1 MEVWHEFYSLV
12 AANYLESRESK
23 ITAEEAVG
31 DIIEYDEE
39 YKLDTEMIKVE
50 IVNDTEHFDE
60 NTEWIEEEEKK
71 PSPKRARREKQFSS
85 PEAPIFR
92 QAPILDSA
100 DDQRIKET
108 ARMYCDVCHE
118 SVESLRDAKAHYKAA
133 HGTEGYL
140 ICCDRRFKQRCRLVE
155 HVNTHYNYSYACP
168 ICAKCFDSKS
178 YLTKHLACHDNNK
191 QFVSVFKSS
200 LAAKSTFFHL
210 PAMRTLS
217 QILLEEVPSPQSSA
231 VGSHL

>member
-1 MEVWHEFYSLV
+1 MEVWHEFHSSV
-12 AANYLESRESK
+12 AAIYLETKESK
-23 ITAEEAVG
+23 FSPEETVA
-31 DIIEYDEE
+31 DIIEYDDE
-39 YKLDTEMIKVE
+39 YKDTEMIKVE

-60 NTEWIEEEEKK
+60 TTEWIEEEEKK
-71 PSPKRARREKQFSS
+71 ESPKKVSQKQFAS
-85 PEAPIFR
+85 PDAPVFR

-118 SVESLRDAKAHYKAA
+118 SLESLRDAKAHYKAS

-140 ICCDRRFKQRCRLVE
+140 ICCERRFKQRCRLVE

-191 QFVSVFKSS
+191 QFVSRS
-200 LAAKSTFFHL
+200 L
-210 PAMRTLS
+210 
-217 QILLEEVPSPQSSA
+217 V
-231 VGSHL
+231 V